1 MNVGKFFKKKHTERE
16 ENPNIQMLAKIY
28 FKLDNFKEVSKRS
41 SVEIL
46 DFLGD
51 IGGFMGALEMI
62 FVIFGSY
69 FSGKFMLA
77 QLAQDMFLTKKKYSQ
92 QNDSG
97 NDDKSIKHE
106 KREIQKLHD
115 TPN

>member
-1 MNVGKFFKKKHTERE
+1 
-16 ENPNIQMLAKIY
+16 
-28 FKLDNFKEVSKRS
+28 
-41 SVEIL
+41 
-46 DFLGD
+46 
-51 IGGFMGALEMI
+51 MGALEMI